1 MDVNSDGTVDKQ
13 EFIAR
18 FPLVCEEVHSLML
31 AVFLVRSVVLNQM
44 KICCSAHSESDE
56 CYIILF
62 VGLQHSRLSFGA
74 APCDLQHRKHWRHR
88 HVSVEIGKGVC
99 R

>member
-1 MDVNSDGTVDKQ
+1 MDVNLDGTVDKQ

-31 AVFLVRSVVLNQM
+31 AVFLARSVVLNQM

-56 CYIILF
+56 Y
-62 VGLQHSRLSFGA
+62 
-74 APCDLQHRKHWRHR
+74 
-88 HVSVEIGKGVC
+88 
-99 R
+99 